1 MAGGDEISERT
12 PGRWPKSHQAGH
24 GAVGLGTSLVPV
36 LPNISQVLPK
46 YLLNG
51 LSGEY
56 VI

>member
-1 MAGGDEISERT
+1 MAGGDEISEGT
-12 PGRWPKSHQAGH
+12 PGRWLKSRQAGH
-24 GAVGLGTSLVPV
+24 GAVGLGTSSVPV

-51 LSGEY
+51 LSGEH